1 MSCGEGSM
9 NAPTVNILIMGIL
22 MEFGKELIHGLIKKV
37 KTEDGWIYV
46 LDVEVKKVIF
56 RNYRIYWY

>member
-1 MSCGEGSM
+1 M